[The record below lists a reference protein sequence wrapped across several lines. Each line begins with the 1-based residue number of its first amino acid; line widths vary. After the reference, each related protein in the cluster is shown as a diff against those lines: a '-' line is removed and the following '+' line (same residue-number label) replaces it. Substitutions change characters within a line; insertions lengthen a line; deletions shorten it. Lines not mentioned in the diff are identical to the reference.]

1 MNFSIKELGAG
12 EGFPPLALYADAAFT
27 QAEFYGAWQKSL
39 GRVVR
44 RFLISESNQ
53 PIMYFQLVKYPL
65 FLGKQYLYAP
75 YGPVSSVSPSKEL
88 FLFLRKEVLK
98 ITQSENAVFARLD
111 FTPVPRDASV
121 LRKFF
126 TKSPRA
132 TYRSAH
138 FQPRAEWFLDLEKTE
153 DELLM
158 AMHEKTRYSIRLAE
172 RKGVVSEIISADF
185 GKYFDAF
192 YRLMQET
199 ARRDGFRLHEREYY
213 QSIFQNLTSQN
224 AFLAIAKY
232 QDRILAMNVM
242 MVYGKTAHYVF
253 GGLGNAERNR
263 MPAYAVQWAAIRHA
277 KALGCTHYNFG
288 GVSAGKVYKGWEG
301 LTVFKQKFGGRRVTH
316 SDFYDVVAE
325 RFWYGIYCLAKA
337 VKNI

>member
-1 MNFSIKELGAG
+1 MAFLIKELGAG
-12 EGFPPLALYADAAFT
+12 ERFEPLLVYADAAFT

-39 GRVVR
+39 GRTVR
-44 RFLISESNQ
+44 RFLISEHHQ
-53 PIMYFQLVKYPL
+53 PILYVQLVKYRL
-65 FLGKQYLYAP
+65 FFGKHYLYAP
-75 YGPVSSVSPSKEL
+75 YGPVSKVPPSKEL
-88 FLFLRKEVLK
+88 LLFLRDEVLK
-98 ITQSENAVFARLD
+98 IAQSENAVFARMD

-138 FQPRAEWFLDLEKTE
+138 FQPRAEWFLDLEKRE

-158 AMHEKTRYSIRLAE
+158 AMHEKTRYSIRLTE
-172 RKGVVSEIISADF
+172 RKGVVTEIVSADF

-192 YRLMQET
+192 YNLMQET

-213 QSIFQNLTSQN
+213 QSIFQNINAQDTFLSIAQYQN
-224 AFLAIAKY
+224 KVLAV
-232 QDRILAMNVM
+232 NVVV
-242 MVYGKTAHYVF
+242 VYGKTAHYVF
-253 GGLGNAERNR
+253 GGLGDAERNR

-277 KALGCTHYNFG
+277 KEIGCTAYNFG
-288 GVSAGKVYKGWEG
+288 GVSAGTVYKGWEG
-301 LTVFKQKFGGRRVTH
+301 LTAFKQKFGGRRVVH
-316 SDFYDVVAE
+316 SDFYDVVSE
-325 RFWYGIYCLAKA
+325 RFWYLVYYLAKA